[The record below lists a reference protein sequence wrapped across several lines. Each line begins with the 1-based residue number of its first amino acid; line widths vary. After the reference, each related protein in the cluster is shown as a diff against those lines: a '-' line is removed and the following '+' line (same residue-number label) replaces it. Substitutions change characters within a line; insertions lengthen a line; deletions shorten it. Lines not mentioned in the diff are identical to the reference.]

1 VKRVFRLSAI
11 RSDPP
16 RDVGDEI
23 RFHLD
28 MRTRE
33 FIEQGMSPA
42 DARRAAED
50 AFGDVHEV
58 EEECTKLRLD
68 RDRQRDRRE
77 TVRSIGQDIRFA
89 ARTLRKRPGFTL
101 AAVVTLALGIGAN
114 TAIFSVI
121 NGVLLQPLPYAQG
134 EDLVYLRQPIPP
146 ANVPSAGFSPLEVAA
161 YREQTPSLAAI
172 VEYHSMPFILLGTDE
187 PRRVVTGV
195 VSANFFDVVGL
206 RPHLGRT
213 FRPGEDAAGAE
224 PVLVLSYRYWQS
236 AFGGDSTIIGRTFE
250 MNDRVHT
257 VVGVLPP
264 VPQFPNENDVYMP
277 VSSCPFRMAEP
288 TRTNWNARM
297 LTAFARLAPGVRLD
311 QARAELTTVA
321 SRLYAEQPAAYARP
335 GGGAPAG
342 FTITATPLKEDLIGE
357 ARPTLLILLGTA
369 GFVLLIACANVAN
382 LMLAQVTR
390 REREMAVRTALG
402 AGRGR
407 LVRQMITESTLLAV
421 IGGALGVVMARLG
434 LGLLTAFAARFTPR
448 AAEIALDGWVL
459 LFALV
464 VSVLTGIV
472 FGTLPALPIG
482 RNVVGSLKEGAGGS
496 GSRASQR
503 TRRVLVVAQVAVA
516 FTLLIGAGLMLRS
529 VIALQ
534 SVNPGFEPERVLTA
548 FIDLNWSKYI
558 SGAQVRTFYDRLL
571 DELGRDPGVVAVA
584 ASIAVPLDGRGPIP
598 IQFDI
603 EGRAQDP
610 SQPPLQGDYRSVS
623 TGYFA
628 ALGIPTVRGR
638 TFTDQDNAETPRAVV
653 ISQAAAA
660 KFWPNEDP
668 IGQRIRGRNAQAN
681 PPWLTVVGVVGDV
694 RQHGLDEAPTDEI
707 YVAFAQSPARPATIA
722 LRTRG
727 EPGAISRRLQD
738 AVRAIDPEQPVV
750 NIRTLTDLRGEALA
764 SPRLTMTLL
773 ALFAA
778 LALVI
783 TATGL
788 AGVIAFMVS
797 QRTREIGI
805 RMALGAAQGSVLSM
819 ILRQGLSL
827 VIIGLA
833 LGVAGA
839 FALTRFMSDLLFGV
853 APTDPLTFVTVSV
866 VLLGVAALAC
876 LVPARRATT
885 IDPLLALRAD

>member
-1 VKRVFRLSAI
+1 MRVFRLSAI

-23 RFHLD
+23 RFHLE

-33 FIEQGMSPA
+33 FIDRGMSPA
-42 DARRAAED
+42 DARRAAEA
-50 AFGDVHEV
+50 AFGNVHEV
-58 EEECTKLRLD
+58 EAECAKLRVG
-68 RDRQRDRRE
+68 RDRQRNRRE

-146 ANVPSAGFSPLEVAA
+146 SNVPSAGFSPLEVAA
-161 YREQTPSLAAI
+161 YREQTPSLAGI

-195 VSANFFDVVGL
+195 VSANFFDVLGVT
-206 RPHLGRT
+206 PHVGRT

-236 AFGGDSTIIGRTFE
+236 AFGADSAIIGRTFE

-277 VSSCPFRMAEP
+277 VSSCPFRMNEV
-288 TRTNWNARM
+288 TRTGWGQRM
-297 LTAFARLAPGVRLD
+297 LTAFARLGPGVSLA
-311 QARAELTTVA
+311 QAQTELETVA
-321 SRLYAEQPAAYARP
+321 SRLHAEQPVAYQRA
-335 GGGAPAG
+335 GGGGPAG
-342 FTITATPLKEDLIGE
+342 FTITATPLKEELIGD

-382 LMLAQVTR
+382 LMLAQATR

-407 LVRQMITESTLLAV
+407 LVRQMVTESTVLAL
-421 IGGALGVVMARLG
+421 IGGLVGLIMARLG
-434 LGLLTAFAARFTPR
+434 LSLLTAFAARFTPR

-459 LFALV
+459 LFALT

-472 FGTLPALPIG
+472 FGTLPAMPIG
-482 RNVVGSLKEGAGGS
+482 RNLVGSLKESAGAS
-496 GSRASQR
+496 GSRGSQR
-503 TRRVLVVAQVAVA
+503 IRRVLVVAQVAVA

-534 SVNPGFEPERVLTA
+534 RVNPGFDAERVLTG
-548 FIDLNWSKYI
+548 FIDLNWSKYTTPPQ
-558 SGAQVRTFYDRLL
+558 AREFYDRLL
-571 DELGRDPGVVAVA
+571 GELGRDPGVLAVA
-584 ASIAVPLDGRGPIP
+584 ASLTVPLDGSGPFP
-598 IQFDI
+598 IAFEI
-603 EGRAQDP
+603 EGRADDP
-610 SQPPLQGDYRSVS
+610 NQQPLRGDYRSV
-623 TGYFA
+623 TPGYFT

-638 TFTDQDNAETPRAVV
+638 TFTEQDNAEAPRVV
-653 ISQAAAA
+653 VVSQAAAA
-660 KFWPNEDP
+660 KFWPNQDP
-668 IGQRIRGRNAQAN
+668 IGQRVRPRNG
-681 PPWLTVVGVVGDV
+681 PPDRPWRTVIGVVGDV
-694 RQHGLDEAPTDEI
+694 RQHGLDQAPTDEM
-707 YVAFAQSPARPATIA
+707 YAAFAQFPARPATIA
-722 LRTRG
+722 LRTHG
-727 EPGAISRRLQD
+727 EPGAIARRLQD
-738 AVRAIDPEQPVV
+738 AVRAIDPQQPIV
-750 NIRTLTDLRGEALA
+750 NIRTLTDLRGQALA

-788 AGVIAFMVS
+788 AGVLAFTVT

-805 RMALGAAQGSVLSM
+805 RMALGAAQNSVLTM
-819 ILRQGLSL
+819 ILRQGLLL

-833 LGVAGA
+833 LGVVGA
-839 FALTRFMSDLLFGV
+839 FALTRFMSDCCT
-853 APTDPLTFVTVSV
+853 ASRRPTRSRSSRSRRCSSASRCSP
-866 VLLGVAALAC
+866 AC
-876 LVPARRATT
+876 CPRVARRRS
-885 IDPLLALRAD
+885 IHFSP